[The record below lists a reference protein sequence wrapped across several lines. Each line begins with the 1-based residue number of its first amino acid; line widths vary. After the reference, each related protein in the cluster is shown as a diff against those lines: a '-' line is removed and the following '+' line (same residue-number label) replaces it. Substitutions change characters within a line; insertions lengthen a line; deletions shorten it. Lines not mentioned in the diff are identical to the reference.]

1 MEISEVLEHIEKAI
15 GSENLSRLRSR
26 AGCRVDLTDA
36 PSPRVV
42 VDADLAFPAHGIE
55 GQKCDYIL
63 FYVDTTQNLV
73 VVPIELKRGS
83 INISTALGQLQG
95 GADFASRFVPAR
107 REFQIIC
114 RPLLFHGGRV
124 HHLKQKRKR
133 KNARSRNTVRF
144 RGGNYH
150 IKTARC
156 GRPRN
161 LADGLSGTI

>member
-1 MEISEVLEHIEKAI
+1 MERSEMLEHIRKAI
-15 GSENLSRLRSR
+15 GSENLSPLRSR
-26 AGCRVDLTDA
+26 AGCRVDMTGA

-42 VDADLAFPAHGIE
+42 VDADVAFPAHGVA

-63 FYVDTTQNLV
+63 FYVDAAQNLV

-83 INISTALGQLQG
+83 VNISQALGQLQG
-95 GADFASRFVPAR
+95 CADFAARFVPAR
-107 REFQIIC
+107 RNCHTIC

-133 KNARSRNTVRF
+133 RNERSRATVRF
-144 RGGNYH
+144 RGGEFH

-156 GRPRN
+156 GRTRN
-161 LADGLSGTI
+161 LANGLFAES